1 MKASKFLGLVIAA
14 VQIVGVA
21 ALALGVHT
29 MIGVSGSAFSQGGQ
43 EIQPQMG
50 DPVVIPLTLY
60 PRNDGFLE
68 ARLTVSLSLVVDG
81 DNVLATDSATVTL
94 PSGGS
99 EPVEL
104 ELSVPANQFQQYLG
118 SSDASWVAAV
128 QVTTLFD
135 LISFSNTMTV
145 TGGA

>member
-1 MKASKFLGLVIAA
+1 LKASKFLGLVIAA
-14 VQIVGVA
+14 VQLVGVA

-50 DPVVIPLTLY
+50 DPVVIPLTLH

-81 DNVLATDSATVTL
+81 DNILATDSATVTL

-104 ELSVPANQFQQYLG
+104 ELSVPASQFQQYLG
-118 SSDASWVAAV
+118 SSDASWVADI

-135 LISFSNTMTV
+135 LISFSNTITV

>member
-1 MKASKFLGLVIAA
+1 LKASRFLGLVIAA
-14 VQIVGVA
+14 VQLAGVA
-21 ALALGVHT
+21 ALALGVQT
-29 MIGVSGSAFSQGGQ
+29 MIGVSGSVFPQGGQ
-43 EIQPQMG
+43 EIRPQMG
-50 DPVVIPLTLY
+50 DPVVIPLTLH

-81 DNVLATDSATVTL
+81 DSLLATDSATVNL
-94 PSGGS
+94 PPGGS

-104 ELSVPANQFQQYLG
+104 ELSVPASRFQQYMG
-118 SSDASWVAAV
+118 SSDASWVADIK
-128 QVTTLFD
+128 VTTLFN